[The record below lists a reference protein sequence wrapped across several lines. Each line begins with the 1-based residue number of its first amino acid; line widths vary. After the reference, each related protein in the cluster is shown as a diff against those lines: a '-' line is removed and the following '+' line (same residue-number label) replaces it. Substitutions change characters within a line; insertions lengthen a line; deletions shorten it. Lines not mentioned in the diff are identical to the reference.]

1 MSAKNRPYE
10 QFGPFILFKKLE
22 TDALGDLWRAGRLDG
37 GQLGPIM
44 GPTMAVRRLQSGNR
58 AALVQSAADAN
69 QLVPLLSG
77 TTFAKDQTIDVAN
90 GVPFVAHEY
99 SGGRS
104 LRHIV
109 DRARGGAGVTPN
121 PVPLDQAIVVAEKI
135 ALSLATTADLKYLG
149 SRLAHGALIPQFV
162 WITDEGEIRVA
173 GQQLGKGLIASL
185 QDSKVAAEIGKYFAA
200 EYRASADV
208 SKTTD
213 VYSLGAIL
221 YLLVTGNEPPDA
233 VTGSAFAQT
242 IRAAKTFSGQP
253 LPDDIR
259 AIIDKSLAIDPNARY
274 ASIGDMKQ
282 VLSSLVHG
290 GNYSAS
296 TFNLAFYLNNLLKK
310 ELEGEAQDRE
320 RESKVNV
327 AAYAQAA
334 AAAPMDETPSS
345 DEAPAKSRLPLF
357 AIAAAILV
365 AVGIGAFVM
374 LKPKPAAP
382 VLHAAVP
389 PPKPQ
394 VVISQPVIAASP
406 QTSTAPLD
414 PAAQKKAF
422 EAAVQQKMQE
432 EMMKLQADLNKQL
445 KQQQSKN
452 APVQTASLVTPPKTP
467 QQTDDRGGSAAALDQ
482 RRVAS
487 RQETPPLTQTVA
499 QQAPPVIP
507 QPQQPAA
514 AAPALT
520 QPAPVTIHEGDVV
533 DVTEL
538 DKLPQ
543 PLTEIRPAYPP
554 IAARQRAEATIILS
568 ALISENGD
576 VVEVKI
582 LRGDPRFGF
591 NDAAI
596 RAVKSVRFT
605 PPIKD
610 GKRVKTWRPQSIT
623 FKR

>member
-1 MSAKNRPYE
+1 MSAKNRSYE

-22 TDALGDLWRAGRLDG
+22 TDALGDLWRAGRVDG

-44 GPTMAVRRLQSGNR
+44 AVRRLLGGNR
-58 AALVQSAADAN
+58 AALVQSAGKAHN
-69 QLVPLLSG
+69 LVPLLSG

-104 LRHIV
+104 LRHII
-109 DRARGGAGVTPN
+109 DRARGGGAGSPN
-121 PVPLDQAIVVAEKI
+121 PVPLDQAIVIAEKI
-135 ALSLATTADLKYLG
+135 ALSLSTTGDLRYLG
-149 SRLAHGALIPQFV
+149 NRLAHGALIPQFV

-173 GQQLGKGLIASL
+173 GQQLGKGLVASL
-185 QDSKVAAEIGKYFAA
+185 ADPKVSAEIGGYFAA
-200 EYRASADV
+200 EYRASGEI

-233 VTGSAFAQT
+233 VTTSAFAQT

-253 LPDDIR
+253 LPDDLR
-259 AIIDKSLAIDPNARY
+259 AIIEKSLAIDPNARY

-296 TFNLAFYLNNLLKK
+296 TFNLAFYLSNLLKK
-310 ELEGEAQDRE
+310 ELEGEALERE
-320 RESKVNV
+320 KESKVSS

-334 AAAPMDETPSS
+334 EGAPAAELPSS
-345 DEAPAKSRLPLF
+345 NVAPPKSRMPLF
-357 AIAAAILV
+357 AVAAAVVV
-365 AVGIGAFVM
+365 AVAAGVFVV
-374 LKPKPAAP
+374 LKPKPP
-382 VLHAAVP
+382 SRVVRAAVP
-389 PPKPQ
+389 TPKPKF
-394 VVISQPVIAASP
+394 ISQPVIATGP
-406 QTSTAPLD
+406 QTAATATLD
-414 PAAQKKAF
+414 PAAEKKAF

-452 APVQTASLVTPPKTP
+452 APVQTASLITPSQTS
-467 QQTDDRGGSAAALDQ
+467 QQADDRGSAAALDQ
-482 RRVAS
+482 RRVSS
-487 RQETPPLTQTVA
+487 RQEAQPLTQTVA
-499 QQAPPVIP
+499 QQAPAVAQPQPVAAAP
-507 QPQQPAA
+507 QPQAS
-514 AAPALT
+514 
-520 QPAPVTIHEGDVV
+520 TIREGDVV

-538 DKLPQ
+538 DKLPE
-543 PLTEIRPAYPP
+543 PLSKINPYYPP
-554 IAARQRAEATIILS
+554 LAAQQRAEAIVLIS
-568 ALISENGD
+568 ALITENGD
-576 VVEVKI
+576 VADVKI

-591 NDAAI
+591 NDAAV
-596 RAVKSVRFT
+596 RAMRATRFT